1 MTTATRP
8 TDAVAARMQALVD
21 AEAAVEGAAC
31 ILRVELPRRGL
42 VWQHVAGGISAWRLW
57 VQDSS
62 PGWRVHYWLYPDNS
76 VEFAGFVKHN
86 DYSIAEP
93 LRTFPPSPPK

>member
-42 VWQHVAGGISAWRLW
+42 VWQHVAGGISRGGEPAAVTTPFRI
-57 VQDSS
+57 
-62 PGWRVHYWLYPDNS
+62 
-76 VEFAGFVKHN
+76 A
-86 DYSIAEP
+86 SI
-93 LRTFPPSPPK
+93 T